1 MRRVTHNFCGFLR
14 VTSYS
19 KVPTHLLLTPLCA
32 RIAASMEQISEFL
45 GKALRRM
52 DRPEAA
58 MAWLSSAW
66 PTIVGKTL
74 AEHAR
79 PLRCQSGCLELTA
92 DGKPWQRQLEGMKGE
107 ISARVNQAWGGK
119 LVSELKFA
127 SDSESVGSRNPSP
140 GPTQASLEAD
150 NEHTPFIRRRRA

>member
-1 MRRVTHNFCGFLR
+1 
-14 VTSYS
+14 
-19 KVPTHLLLTPLCA
+19 
-32 RIAASMEQISEFL
+32 MEQISEFL
-45 GKALRRM
+45 GTALRRM

-66 PTIVGKTL
+66 PSIVGKAL
-74 AEHAR
+74 AEHTL

-92 DGKPWQRQLEGMKGE
+92 DGKPWQRQLESMKRE
-107 ISARVNQAWGGK
+107 ICARVNQAWGGK

-127 SDSESVGSRNPSP
+127 SDSGSVGARNSSP
-140 GPTQASLEAD
+140 GPTRASLEAD

>member
-1 MRRVTHNFCGFLR
+1 
-14 VTSYS
+14 
-19 KVPTHLLLTPLCA
+19 
-32 RIAASMEQISEFL
+32 MEQIGEFL

-66 PTIVGKTL
+66 PAIVGKAL

-79 PLRCQSGCLELTA
+79 PLRCQSGRLELTA
-92 DGKPWQRQLEGMKGE
+92 DAKPWQQQLENMKRE
-107 ISARVNQAWGGK
+107 ICFRINQAWGGK
-119 LVSELKFA
+119 LVNEVKFSSGSE
-127 SDSESVGSRNPSP
+127 SP
-140 GPTQASLEAD
+140 GPRNSTPGPSRISLEND